1 MTLINQRILKK
12 YIQEGKDL
20 KEKELDKELEEK
32 ERMMRNEQMK
42 AFPLTEEEIEKLK
55 KEKRI

>member
-1 MTLINQRILKK
+1 
-12 YIQEGKDL
+12 
-20 KEKELDKELEEK
+20 
-32 ERMMRNEQMK
+32 MRNEQMK

>member
-1 MTLINQRILKK
+1 
-12 YIQEGKDL
+12 
-20 KEKELDKELEEK
+20 
-32 ERMMRNEQMK
+32 MMRNEQMK

>member
-1 MTLINQRILKK
+1 MLKK

-42 AFPLTEEEIEKLK
+42 AFPLSEQ
-55 KEKRI
+55 

>member
-1 MTLINQRILKK
+1 MI
-12 YIQEGKDL
+12 EGIEDL
-20 KEKELDKELEEK
+20 KEKELDKELEER
-32 ERMMRNEQMK
+32 ERIMRNEQMK